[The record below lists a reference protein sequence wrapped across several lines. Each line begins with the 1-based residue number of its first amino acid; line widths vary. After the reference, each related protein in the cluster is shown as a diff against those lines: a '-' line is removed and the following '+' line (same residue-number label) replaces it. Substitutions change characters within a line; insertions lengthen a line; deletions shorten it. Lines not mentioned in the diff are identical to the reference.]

1 MSTVFEL
8 KAEVDRKK
16 YLYDLASPEDRTAAI
31 AAYNKA
37 KNNLAIGRK
46 EEQGQQ
52 SRSLVPSEGEIQ
64 DAQRVLVP
72 IVADALAG
80 LKATG
85 EVARLAKDA
94 WQRQLDEY
102 TKILAETDEQ
112 DQQFLEQADKIEA
125 IIAKCADQLLV
136 VPFQVNAARTCL
148 ADMTRKVSVLRAMA
162 AKLRKQAPSAPLRLL
177 GRRQLPLAVREN
189 GYIIGRQLNYAQAFA
204 TGNMV
209 AIRNQPPRE
218 NPNTTIA
225 RAAVTGQNV
234 ERPSIME
241 TLIVRCL
248 HFDALAGLGKML
260 FYILIG
266 FGGIL
271 FLYLVGTGIQ
281 DLLRQTGST
290 VFIAGTTAADGYWW
304 SKIIGAGAQATGIV
318 ARIGAFFSGGGL
330 AVAAGDAIMGAAPPA
345 DQQVGFYQQIY
356 QQIFGG
362 AAASV
367 MFQRVK

>member
-1 MSTVFEL
+1 MSTLVDL
-8 KAEVDRKK
+8 KAEVESKK
-16 YLYDLASPEDRTAAI
+16 YLVDVASPQGRSAAL
-31 AAYNKA
+31 AAYNEA
-37 KNNLAIGRK
+37 KNRLAIGRK

-64 DAQRVLVP
+64 DAQRVLEP

-177 GRRQLPLAVREN
+177 GRRQLPLAARGN

-218 NPNTTIA
+218 NPNTTMA

-234 ERPSIME
+234 ERPSTME
-241 TLIVRCL
+241 TIIVRCL
-248 HFDALAGLGKML
+248 HFDTLAGLGKML

-266 FGGIL
+266 YGGII
-271 FLYLVGTGIQ
+271 VAVGIQ

-318 ARIGAFFSGGGL
+318 ARIGALFSGGGV
-330 AVAAGDAIMGAAPPA
+330 AVAAGDAIMAAAPA
-345 DQQVGFYQQIY
+345 EQQVGFY